1 MAAAIPQPI
10 TTSRLRLIPATEE
23 LLHAALKG
31 NDALAAAC
39 GRVVPPT
46 WPPLHFDPT
55 AVKFTLDWLR
65 KHPAD
70 APWGFYCIE
79 VPGDHGAPGTLV
91 GAGGFKGGP
100 DFDGIVEIGYSVL
113 PNFQRKGY
121 ALEAVKGLVDFAF
134 SHPKVQMIC
143 AHTLASGTGSIG
155 VLRKAGFVIAGRG
168 HDSGAPPDQEVV
180 RFELPRP
187 AKK

>member
-1 MAAAIPQPI
+1 MAIPAPQPI
-10 TTSRLRLIPATEE
+10 VTSRLRLLPATEA
-23 LLHAALKG
+23 LLRASLSG
-31 NDALAAAC
+31 NEAFAVAV
-39 GRVVPPT
+39 GRRVPAS
-46 WPPLHFDPT
+46 WPPEHFDTT
-55 AVKFTLDWLR
+55 AVNFTLDWLR

-79 VPGDHGAPGTLV
+79 LPDENGAPGTLI

-100 DFDGIVEIGYSVL
+100 ELDGIVEIGYSVL
-113 PNFQRKGY
+113 PEFQRRGY
-121 ALEAVKGLVDFAF
+121 ALESVRGWVEFAF

-143 AHTLASGTGSIG
+143 AHTLASGAPSIG
-155 VLRKAGFVIAGRG
+155 VLRKAGFVLTGRG

-180 RFELPRP
+180 RFEL